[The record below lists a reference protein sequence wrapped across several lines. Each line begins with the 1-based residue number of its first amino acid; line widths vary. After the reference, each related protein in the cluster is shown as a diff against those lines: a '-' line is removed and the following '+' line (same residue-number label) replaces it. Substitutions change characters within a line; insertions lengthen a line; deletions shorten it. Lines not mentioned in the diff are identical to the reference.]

1 MPLKDKNTIPPE
13 PWHSFLKELDAV
25 VAEEVHF
32 QCMGGFVVTQ
42 LYGLKRSTGDLD
54 VLSIA
59 PIEQRKEL
67 LEKGGK
73 GSNLHKKYKLYLDY
87 VGVASI
93 PYEYEGRLVEMYPGA
108 YKHIRLFALDPYDIA
123 LSKLCRNIAR
133 DREDVLYLAKHIPF
147 DLEVLQERYTMEL
160 RPDLMGVPEN
170 QDAVLSFWIEM
181 IEEDRQTNRKNID

>member
-1 MPLKDKNTIPPE
+1 MK
-13 PWHSFLKELDAV
+13 AV
-25 VAEEVHF
+25 WSK
-32 QCMGGFVVTQ
+32 CTP
-42 LYGLKRSTGDLD
+42 T
-54 VLSIA
+54 
-59 PIEQRKEL
+59 
-67 LEKGGK
+67 
-73 GSNLHKKYKLYLDY
+73 
-87 VGVASI
+87 
-93 PYEYEGRLVEMYPGA
+93 YE
-108 YKHIRLFALDPYDIA
+108 HIRLFALDPYDIA